1 MSCFNSVQRCR
12 GALRNARAYDHAAP
26 NAPKHAFL
34 QLNAYVLYEGW
45 EHVIWGLYVCQQ
57 AFQSDL
63 HFCGGCS
70 IHNADENERSLMNSE
85 YFHKKSFSTRRIY
98 TTVTFIRYLTFN
110 WAQSIALHA
119 HNTKYIF
126 KRKKSRSI
134 RFKIAIWSRI
144 QGMLSVYVHW
154 C

>member
-1 MSCFNSVQRCR
+1 MLRDIDVVFLSKVHYGRFFEKTILLKCILNCVLKPTLFSQAARQLMSCFNSVQRCR

-34 QLNAYVLYEGW
+34 QLNAYVLYEGC

-85 YFHKKSFSTRRIY
+85 YFHKKSFSTRRKY
-98 TTVTFIRYLTFN
+98 TTVTFMRCLTFN
-110 WAQSIALHA
+110 
-119 HNTKYIF
+119 
-126 KRKKSRSI
+126 
-134 RFKIAIWSRI
+134 
-144 QGMLSVYVHW
+144 
-154 C
+154 